1 MMVCKWHALFC
12 VVTIIL
18 SKHRLTFE
26 SDGDILKILERQK
39 NYVLKRKCYKRVSGQ
54 ATITPI
60 ASFFGPDLIQI
71 NVVETAGVTVEVA
84 NESQRFSFLSL
95 LSVTETLSEQRQ
107 KSDFCKYEN
116 VGLSAALSA
125 RQ

>member
-1 MMVCKWHALFC
+1 ML
-12 VVTIIL
+12 
-18 SKHRLTFE
+18 
-26 SDGDILKILERQK
+26 
-39 NYVLKRKCYKRVSGQ
+39 GQ

-60 ASFFGPDLIQI
+60 ASFFDSDLIQI

-84 NESQRFSFLSL
+84 NESQRFSFPSL
-95 LSVTETLSEQRQ
+95 FSVTETLSEQRQ

>member
-1 MMVCKWHALFC
+1 M
-12 VVTIIL
+12 VTIIL

-26 SDGDILKILERQK
+26 SDGDILKILDRQK

-54 ATITPI
+54 ATITSI
-60 ASFFGPDLIQI
+60 AKFFGPDLNQI
-71 NVVETAGVTVEVA
+71 NVVETAGVTMEVA
-84 NESQRFSFLSL
+84 NESQRSCVL
-95 LSVTETLSEQRQ
+95 LSVTETLSKQCP